1 MEVTG
6 KVVMIGETQKI
17 SDKFKKRE
25 FVIETQDQF
34 PQEIIIQATQ
44 DRVDILNG
52 IVEGDEITA
61 SCNLRGRRWESKTGD
76 LRWFIS
82 LDAWKVQKEEKGY
95 QTEDIEPKTED
106 IDGDLPF

>member
-6 KVVMIGETQKI
+6 KVVMIGGIQEI

-25 FVIETQDQF
+25 FVIETEDQY

-82 LDAWKVQKEEKGY
+82 LDAWKVQKEEKGS
-95 QTEDIEPKTED
+95 QIEDMKPITED